1 VTNRFVNPKSMPA
14 PRGYTQ
20 VVETAAP
27 GRTIY
32 LSGQLGMTPA
42 GAFAGAPGDYR
53 AQATQCFEN
62 LKAGLEAVGAGF
74 EHVVKIT
81 NFFVDMD
88 HLPVFFEVRD
98 RYVNTKAPPASTA
111 IQIGRL
117 ARDGALF
124 EIEAVAV
131 VPGRAA
137 RTAVKRGAA
146 KRSPAKRSPAKR
158 GQVKR
163 SSVKRGAAK
172 KSARKSKRR

>member
-1 VTNRFVNPKSMPA
+1 MTNRFANPKTMPA

-20 VVETAAP
+20 VVETTGP

-42 GAFAGAPGDYR
+42 GAFAGAPDDFR

-62 LKAGLEAVGAGF
+62 LKAGLAAVGAGF

-81 NFFVDMD
+81 NFFVDMG
-88 HLPVFFEVRD
+88 HLPQFFEVRD
-98 RYVNTKAPPASTA
+98 EYVNTKAPPASTA

-117 ARDGALF
+117 AREGALF

-131 VPGRAA
+131 VPDRVAKPAA
-137 RTAVKRGAA
+137 
-146 KRSPAKRSPAKR
+146 
-158 GQVKR
+158 
-163 SSVKRGAAK
+163 KRGAAK
-172 KSARKSKRR
+172 KAARKKKRR